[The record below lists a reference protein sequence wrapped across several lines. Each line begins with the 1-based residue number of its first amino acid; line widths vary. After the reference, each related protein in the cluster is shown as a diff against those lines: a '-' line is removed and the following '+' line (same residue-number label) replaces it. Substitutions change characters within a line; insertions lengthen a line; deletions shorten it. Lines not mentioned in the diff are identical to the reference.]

1 MDSTPHKWAPALTLL
16 LLGFVWGSSFILMKI
31 GLFARDESELFAPVD
46 LASLR
51 VAIAGITLLP
61 ISLFHVRR
69 IPRDLW
75 KWIAGVGIIGSFI
88 PAMLFATAQLNLP
101 SAMAGMLNALSPLW
115 TLLIGIGLFG
125 VSIKRN
131 QWFGILIGML
141 GTIWLILV
149 QSGWQLQQETSIE
162 SVEQLFAIGLLVIAT
177 LCYGI
182 SVNITREK
190 LQTIPSRAIAACSLG
205 LVAIPALAI
214 TLSSEVPTLIIEH
227 PDGLRGFLAVFVLAA
242 VGTAGALVLFNHLI
256 AWTNAVVA
264 ASVTYIIPLFAVLW
278 GWLDGESL
286 TFQHLLAGSCIL
298 LGVWITHER
307 KKST

>member
-1 MDSTPHKWAPALTLL
+1 
-16 LLGFVWGSSFILMKI
+16 MKI
-31 GLFARDESELFAPVD
+31 GLFARDESQLFAPVH

-51 VAIAGITLLP
+51 VAIAGLTLLP
-61 ISLFHVRR
+61 ISIFHFRS
-69 IPRDLW
+69 IPRHLW

-88 PAMLFATAQLNLP
+88 PAMLFASAQISLP

-125 VSIKRN
+125 VSIKHN
-131 QWFGILIGML
+131 QWLGIFTGMV
-141 GTIWLILV
+141 GTIWLILI
-149 QSGWQLQQETSIE
+149 QSGWQLQQEASIE
-162 SVEQLFAIGLLVIAT
+162 SIEQLIAIGMLVLAT

-190 LQTIPSRAIAACSLG
+190 LQSIPSRAIAACSLG
-205 LVAIPALAI
+205 LVSVPALVI
-214 TLSSEVPTLIIEH
+214 TLNSEIPNQIIEH
-227 PDGLRGFLAVFVLAA
+227 PDGIRGFLAVFVLAA

-264 ASVTYIIPLFAVLW
+264 ASVTYIIPIFAVLW

-286 TFQHLLAGSCIL
+286 SFQHLLAGSCIL

-307 KKST
+307 KKPA

>member
-1 MDSTPHKWAPALTLL
+1 
-16 LLGFVWGSSFILMKI
+16 MKI

-61 ISLFHVRR
+61 ISLFHARR
-69 IPRDLW
+69 IPRELW

-88 PAMLFATAQLNLP
+88 PAMLFATAQVSLP

-131 QWFGILIGML
+131 QWLGILTGMF
-141 GTIWLILV
+141 GTFWLILV
-149 QSGWQLQQETSIE
+149 QSGWQLQKETSIE
-162 SVEQLFAIGLLVIAT
+162 SKEQLVAIGLLVLAT

-190 LQTIPSRAIAACSLG
+190 LQTIPSRVIAACSLG
-205 LVAIPALAI
+205 LVAVPALAI
-214 TLSSEVPTLIIEH
+214 TLSSEVPTQIIEH

-256 AWTNAVVA
+256 AWTSAVVA

-307 KKST
+307 KKPS